1 MPVHPTY
8 GFVKKKR
15 AAFGGELVV
24 SGDGGGRWG
33 MVSQGRGYD
42 FDVCARLEN
51 STVIPSL
58 IFLKFLPKISKSDD
72 CTLVFYSL
80 KWRPGKIKKIGELF
94 SKIFIFFWNFFPK
107 NTYILTDFQKI
118 FSNLIGVWNHQPYM
132 VKKSF
137 FLSSMYKNFAF
148 YCCFK
153 KQFSQKITKF
163 FHIFEKKIKIFSK
176 IFCPSILPTVL

>member
-1 MPVHPTY
+1 MYKNFAFYCCFKKQFSQKITKFFHIFEKKNQNIFQNFLPVHPTY

-80 KWRPGKIKKIGELF
+80 K
-94 SKIFIFFWNFFPK
+94 
-107 NTYILTDFQKI
+107 
-118 FSNLIGVWNHQPYM
+118 
-132 VKKSF
+132 
-137 FLSSMYKNFAF
+137 
-148 YCCFK
+148 
-153 KQFSQKITKF
+153 
-163 FHIFEKKIKIFSK
+163 
-176 IFCPSILPTVL
+176 